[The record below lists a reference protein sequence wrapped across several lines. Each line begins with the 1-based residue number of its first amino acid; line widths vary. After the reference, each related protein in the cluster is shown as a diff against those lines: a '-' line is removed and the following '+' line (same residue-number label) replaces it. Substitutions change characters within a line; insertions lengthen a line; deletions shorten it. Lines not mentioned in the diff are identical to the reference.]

1 MANRATQSIG
11 TGMKIL
17 SGANIPTYTL
27 EYLTSTAKKN
37 QGSFETIVVPYVEL
51 GRDSK
56 CGVSFGDDTPTVS
69 RKHAAIERKGDETFI
84 INLSKSNPTLVNG
97 RPVQNKYFL
106 NNGDEIQ
113 LSVEGPRLRY
123 NTTKAG
129 TAKIGFT
136 NKMNLV
142 MQQAI
147 KPYKTA
153 AVSFLMIFILAMSG
167 SGYMIYNLTMETDLQ
182 RELIAEQNQIS
193 RAQADSIA
201 SLNARNSD
209 LAENFQI
216 SQEQIER
223 DRQRMI
229 REREQF
235 ERELAAIEERSQRQ
249 LDSLRNV
256 SGGVNYADVIEELKP
271 YVMAMSIKGWVTEFD
286 GERNGYEIQE
296 ENIMC
301 TGFLIEGGI
310 FVTARH
316 CIDMYGT
323 STEEGSFFQAN
334 LIEHSGGSASFHFT
348 AQSYDG
354 QFSLEFTNKDFIQD
368 ESMDRF
374 IPWEMPN
381 SNGVGSIRIPEYF
394 RGADWAYMQTDY
406 SDGMAFDKPLSEN
419 LRNGTDLF
427 VLGYSYGAEYRVEGN
442 LEPYFSTAKV
452 TLSGIQDGTVHVTEA
467 GWDSGNSGGPVLT
480 MNNGVPTA
488 IGLVT
493 GRYQQATIS
502 EGGDVIY
509 TPTSI
514 KMVTPLINF

>member
-1 MANRATQSIG
+1 
-11 TGMKIL
+11 MKIL

-51 GRDSK
+51 GRDKK
-56 CGVSFGDDTPTVS
+56 CGVTFGDDTPTVS

-97 RPVQNKYFL
+97 RPVEKKYFL

-123 NTTKAG
+123 NATKTG

-167 SGYMIYNLTMETDLQ
+167 SGYMIYNLAVETDLQ
-182 RELIAEQNQIS
+182 RELLAEQNLIS

-201 SLNARNSD
+201 SLNARNSA

-216 SQEQIER
+216 SQQQIER

-271 YVMAMSIKGWVTEFD
+271 YVMAISIRGLETNFN
-286 GERNGYEIQE
+286 GERNAYTYES
-296 ENIMC
+296 NISC
-301 TGFLIEGGI
+301 TGFLMEGGI

-323 STEEGSFFQAN
+323 DEGTTDRQAN
-334 LIEHSGGSASFHFT
+334 LIEHSGGTATYMFT
-348 AQSYDG
+348 AESYDG
-354 QFSLEFTNKDFIQD
+354 SKRLQFTNKDLTQD
-368 ESMDRF
+368 DSMDRF
-374 IPWEMPN
+374 IPQNLPGN
-381 SNGVGSIRIPEYF
+381 RRGAIRVAEFF
-394 RGADWAYMQTDY
+394 RGADWAYMQTDFR
-406 SDGMAFDKPLSEN
+406 DGMAYDKELSGN

-427 VLGYSYGAEYRVEGN
+427 VLGYSYGDMFRVEGN

-467 GWDSGNSGGPVLT
+467 GWDSGNSGGPVFV
-480 MNNGVPTA
+480 MRDGAPAV
-488 IGLVT
+488 IGIVT
-493 GRYQQATIS
+493 GGYLQANISQQ
-502 EGGDVIY
+502 GDIVM
-509 TPTSI
+509 TRTSI
-514 KMVTPLINF
+514 NVVTPLINF

>member
-27 EYLTSTAKKN
+27 EYLTSTEKKN

-51 GRDSK
+51 GRDNK
-56 CGVSFGDDTPTVS
+56 CGVTFGDDTPTVS

-97 RPVQNKYFL
+97 RPVENKYFL

-142 MQQAI
+142 MKQAI

-167 SGYMIYNLTMETDLQ
+167 SGYMIYNLTLETEMQSQL
-182 RELIAEQNQIS
+182 LAEQDLIS
-193 RAQADSIA
+193 REQAETIA
-201 SLNARNSD
+201 SLNASNSA
-209 LAENFQI
+209 LAENFEI
-216 SQEQIER
+216 SQQQIEQ
-223 DRQRMI
+223 DRQRML
-229 REREQF
+229 RDREQF
-235 ERELAAIEERSQRQ
+235 ERELAAIKERSQRQ

-271 YVMAMSIKGWVTEFD
+271 YVMAISIEGLETNFN
-286 GERNGYEIQE
+286 GERNSYTYEP
-296 ENIMC
+296 NISC
-301 TGFLIEGGI
+301 TGFLMDGGI

-316 CIDMYGT
+316 CVDMYGT
-323 STEEGSFFQAN
+323 DEGTTDRQAN
-334 LIEHSGGSASFHFT
+334 LIEHSGGSATYSFT
-348 AQSYDG
+348 AESYDG
-354 QFSLEFTNKDFIQD
+354 SKRLQFSNKDLVQD
-368 ESMDRF
+368 DSMDRF
-374 IPWEMPN
+374 IPQNLPGN
-381 SNGVGSIRIPEYF
+381 RSGSLRIADF
-394 RGADWAYMQTDY
+394 FSGADWAYMQTDY
-406 SDGMAFDKPLSEN
+406 SDGMAFDKPLSGN

-427 VLGYSYGAEYRVEGN
+427 VLGYSYGAEFRVEGN

-452 TLSGIQDGTVHVTEA
+452 TLSGLQDGTVHVTEV
-467 GWDSGNSGGPVLT
+467 GWDSGNSGGPVFT
-480 MNNGVPTA
+480 MQNGQPTV
-488 IGLVT
+488 IGIVT
-493 GRYQQATIS
+493 GGYLQASISQQ
-502 EGGDVIY
+502 GDVVM

-514 KMVTPLINF
+514 NVVTPLMNF